1 MVVRCRVTHPFT
13 SLWISVLVYVRIL
26 FVCVCVYII
35 LVCGSIMLYFHPSF
49 LTPRT
54 HIRTRRPGQSLIDS
68 VHPGYYCTPTPNT
81 PGGRHT
87 QPLRRAQQLS
97 GPVYMGSILPTT
109 SINNTQIQSMK
120 KKFYLKIRIFYLII
134 QKAASRLAELPVNR
148 ISV

>member
-81 PGGRHT
+81 PGGATHATPPTSPTTVRSSVHGVDT
-87 QPLRRAQQLS
+87 TYHFYQQYS
-97 GPVYMGSILPTT
+97 NPIYEEKILPQ
-109 SINNTQIQSMK
+109 NTNFLLNYTEGS
-120 KKFYLKIRIFYLII
+120 
-134 QKAASRLAELPVNR
+134 
-148 ISV
+148 